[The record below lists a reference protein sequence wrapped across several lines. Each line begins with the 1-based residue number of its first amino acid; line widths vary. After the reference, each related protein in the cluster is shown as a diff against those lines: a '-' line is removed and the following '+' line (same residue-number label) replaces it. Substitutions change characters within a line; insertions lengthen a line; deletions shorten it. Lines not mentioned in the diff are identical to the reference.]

1 MKAAIRNKYGLPKS
15 IEIQHI
21 PTPKPKPNELLV
33 KVKASTINRTDVAI
47 LTGQPFIMRFFT
59 GLFAPKLKSTGTDF
73 AGIVEEVGSNVSNF
87 KVDERVFG
95 FDDQG
100 IGSHREFFTID
111 ANKPI
116 SIIPSSYDFN
126 KSAASLEGVHY
137 AFNFLNKVQIS
148 AKSKVL
154 LIGGTG
160 AIGSAM
166 IQMVNDIG
174 ADLTVVCGTDG
185 IDLVKKLGIE
195 KVIDYQKVDY
205 ISENI
210 KDGIKYDFVF
220 DSVGKSSFGKCK
232 AIMTEN
238 GIYTSSEL
246 GDNSE
251 NIFYALFTP
260 LLSLLKISTQKV
272 IFPIPSNI
280 NRSMEFIIKMINQGK
295 FTPLIDRTYPIDQ
308 ISEAFEYVI
317 SGQKLGNVII
327 TFE

>member
-1 MKAAIRNKYGLPKS
+1 MKAAIRNQYGLPKS
-15 IEIQHI
+15 IEIQNI
-21 PTPKPKPNELLV
+21 PITKPKPNEILV
-33 KVKASTINRTDVAI
+33 KVKASTVNRTDVAI
-47 LTGQPFIMRFFT
+47 LSGQPFIMRFFT

-73 AGIVEEVGSNVSNF
+73 AGIVEEVGENVKKF
-87 KVDERVFG
+87 KAGDRVFG
-95 FDDQG
+95 FEDNG
-100 IGSHREFFTID
+100 IGSHREYFIIET
-111 ANKPI
+111 NKPI
-116 SIIPSSYDFN
+116 SIIPSSFDFN
-126 KSAASLEGVHY
+126 QAVASLEGVHY
-137 AFNFLNKVQIS
+137 AFNFLNKVQIT

-166 IQMVNDIG
+166 MQNINDIG

-185 IDLVKKLGIE
+185 VELVKKLGIE
-195 KVIDYQKVDY
+195 KVVDYQKVDY
-205 ISENI
+205 ISENVQQHI
-210 KDGIKYDFVF
+210 KFDFVL
-220 DSVGKSSFGKCK
+220 DAVGKSSFGKCK

-251 NIFYALFTP
+251 NVFYALFTP
-260 LLSLLKISTQKV
+260 LLSLLKISNQKV

-295 FTPLIDRTYPIDQ
+295 FTPLIDRTYPIEQ